1 MTGSAAPGVLLKLE
15 QALAQWQQWQVRLP
29 GAPHLIEALGGGNSN
44 HSFLVEA
51 AGRRFVVRIDRVNPA
66 ANGISRQAEWRVL
79 QSAAAR
85 GIAPTPRYFNPD
97 LGALVCDYRSADAD
111 NTFTPTELAGLLR
124 TLHALPAIHL
134 RMDPV
139 ERIRRYLH
147 QLSPRWQMLEA
158 LNEPLQ
164 EALAHSGPLPQ
175 TVCHHDLGRGNLLVS
190 GGQLLALDWEYVAMG
205 SPWFDLAVV
214 VREHTLAD
222 RDPEAVLRH
231 YLGRAPDATERHVLQ
246 VQDLLSRYLE
256 LLWYA
261 SGQDG
266 DSAGYPIAAR
276 AAELADLLGISPGN
290 C

>member
-1 MTGSAAPGVLLKLE
+1 MKLE
-15 QALAQWQQWQVRLP
+15 QALAQWPQWQVRPRLP
-29 GAPHLIEALGGGNSN
+29 GAPHLVKALGGGNSN

-51 AGRRFVVRIDRVNPA
+51 AGSRFVVRIDRVNPV

-97 LGALVCDYRSADAD
+97 LGALVCDYRAADAD
-111 NTFTPTELAGLLR
+111 NTFTPSQLARLLL

-134 RMDPV
+134 RMDPA
-139 ERIRRYLH
+139 ERTRRYLH
-147 QLSPRWQMLEA
+147 QLSPRWEMLKA

-164 EALAHSGPLPQ
+164 GALASCGPLPQ
-175 TVCHHDLGRGNLLVS
+175 TVCHHDLGRDNLLVS

-205 SPWFDLAVV
+205 NPWFDLAVV
-214 VREHTLAD
+214 VREHGLAD

-231 YLGRAPDATERHVLQ
+231 YLGRAPEAAERHALQ
-246 VQDLLSRYLE
+246 VQDMLSRYLE

-261 SGQDG
+261 SGQG
-266 DSAGYPIAAR
+266 DDASGYPIAAR